1 MAIHAAFA
9 AWPIRKFEFMRG
21 PFVQQRKNN
30 EQEIEKAPSLVV
42 QKIRDAIL
50 DETFKPGERLP
61 EEQVGKMFNVSRS
74 PVREA
79 LLALE
84 KEGTVVME
92 PFKGATVKSLS
103 PQEALD
109 VAELRLSLITLAAK
123 PAYRHLSPTD
133 FDLAYGLAKQM
144 TRTKS
149 AKEYFE
155 CDRRFWDII
164 FEKAQRPILWEVF
177 RQLDDRLTRYNPLV
191 LKLFP
196 DPATRPRQRE
206 VLIEFLR
213 KGEVD
218 EAVRAFKRLGF
229 IWRLFTGPLSVLR
242 TRSLPTRLTN
252 FRGYLVCVW
261 SPCSTADIPSQ
272 VNRRRMGYAQHDP
285 GNEHLEESEKT

>member
-1 MAIHAAFA
+1 MAKQIHPAFA
-9 AWPIRKFEFMRG
+9 AWPVRKFELMRG
-21 PFVQQRKNN
+21 PFVQQKRND
-30 EQEIEKAPSLVV
+30 EQETEKAIFVV
-42 QKIRDAIL
+42 VKKVRDAIL

-79 LLALE
+79 LLAFE

-92 PFKGATVKSLS
+92 PFKGATVKPLS
-103 PQEALD
+103 PEEALD
-109 VAELRLSLITLAAK
+109 IAELRLSLITLAAK

-155 CDRRFWDII
+155 CDRRFWDIV
-164 FEKAQRPILWEVF
+164 FEKAKRPILWEVF

-196 DPATRPRQRE
+196 DPAKRPQQQE

-218 EAVRAFKRLGF
+218 EAVRAFKKL
-229 IWRLFTGPLSVLR
+229 
-242 TRSLPTRLTN
+242 
-252 FRGYLVCVW
+252 YLEVVHQI
-261 SPCSTADIPSQ
+261 TD
-272 VNRRRMGYAQHDP
+272 
-285 GNEHLEESEKT
+285 HLETGG

>member
-1 MAIHAAFA
+1 
-9 AWPIRKFEFMRG
+9 MRG
-21 PFVQQRKNN
+21 PFVQQTKND

-61 EEQVGKMFNVSRS
+61 EEQLGKMFNVSRS

-92 PFKGATVKSLS
+92 PYKGATVKPLS
-103 PQEALD
+103 PEEALD
-109 VAELRLSLITLAAK
+109 IAELRLSLVTLAAK

-144 TRTKS
+144 TRSNS

-155 CDRRFWDII
+155 YDRRFWDII

-191 LKLFP
+191 LKLFQ
-196 DPATRPRQRE
+196 DSATRPRQRE
-206 VLIEFLR
+206 VFIEFLR

-218 EAVRAFKRLGF
+218 EAVRAFKKL
-229 IWRLFTGPLSVLR
+229 
-242 TRSLPTRLTN
+242 
-252 FRGYLVCVW
+252 YLEVVHRII
-261 SPCSTADIPSQ
+261 D
-272 VNRRRMGYAQHDP
+272 
-285 GNEHLEESEKT
+285 HLETAETGNSPH

>member
-1 MAIHAAFA
+1 MARQIHATFA
-9 AWPIRKFEFMRG
+9 VWSARKFELMRG
-21 PFVQQRKNN
+21 LLVEQKRNDQQETEEARF
-30 EQEIEKAPSLVV
+30 LVV
-42 QKIRDAIL
+42 KKIRDAIL

-74 PVREA
+74 PVREV

-92 PFKGATVKSLS
+92 PYKGATVKPLS
-103 PQEALD
+103 PEEALD
-109 VAELRLSLITLAAK
+109 IADLRLSLITLAAR

-133 FDLAYGLAKQM
+133 FDLGYGLAKQM
-144 TRTKS
+144 TRTHS

-155 CDRRFWDII
+155 YDRRFWDII
-164 FEKAQRPILWEVF
+164 FEKARRPILWEVF

-196 DPATRPRQRE
+196 DSTTRPRQRE

-218 EAVRAFKRLGF
+218 EAVRAFKKL
-229 IWRLFTGPLSVLR
+229 
-242 TRSLPTRLTN
+242 
-252 FRGYLVCVW
+252 YLEVVHRII
-261 SPCSTADIPSQ
+261 D
-272 VNRRRMGYAQHDP
+272 
-285 GNEHLEESEKT
+285 HLETEQPANSSR